1 VDETLAEINS
11 PIEFDEVRSAMA
23 AIQLNKAAGLD
34 GITAE
39 LWKKTVHRL
48 DVAMWA
54 LCRRMWQLQTVPTQ
68 WALGVIVPLWKGEGE
83 RGNPLNYRPITLLS
97 MVGKVFATVLN
108 RRIMQWVEKRA
119 DSEIGVPPVGDAQF
133 GFRPKRSCAD
143 AVYTLTELIR
153 RMARGTVGT
162 IAQQWFA
169 WTYCTSVTIVL

>member
-1 VDETLAEINS
+1 VEENRASIGCGDVGVVSAYVAIANRTNTMGPGCDCAVMEGRGRTRQSVKLSANNAAEYGGKGVCN
-11 PIEFDEVRSAMA
+11 
-23 AIQLNKAAGLD
+23 
-34 GITAE
+34 
-39 LWKKTVHRL
+39 
-48 DVAMWA
+48 
-54 LCRRMWQLQTVPTQ
+54 CTQ
-68 WALGVIVPLWKGEGE
+68 
-83 RGNPLNYRPITLLS
+83 S
-97 MVGKVFATVLN
+97 
-108 RRIMQWVEKRA
+108 MQWVEKRD